1 MAALPTR
8 SCLSLKLLLR
18 APPASTLWKSQS
30 KVKTGLEMD
39 ASVVVASCHDGH
51 MTPPPARPSLSL
63 RCDPSHSG
71 AANQPSSRRSLCVY
85 IFLACAAAPPCCGPL
100 RSPCCVCCV
109 PWEYTARIHNREA
122 GESFE
127 YLRGRQGAV

>member
-1 MAALPTR
+1 
-8 SCLSLKLLLR
+8 
-18 APPASTLWKSQS
+18 
-30 KVKTGLEMD
+30 MD
-39 ASVVVASCHDGH
+39 ASVVVARWSRDPRPPRQALPLLAIPL
-51 MTPPPARPSLSL
+51 TQAPLSNPPADAAYVSLYFL
-63 RCDPSHSG
+63 GVRCG
-71 AANQPSSRRSLCVY
+71 AALLR
-85 IFLACAAAPPCCGPL
+85 PL

>member
-1 MAALPTR
+1 
-8 SCLSLKLLLR
+8 
-18 APPASTLWKSQS
+18 
-30 KVKTGLEMD
+30 MD
-39 ASVVVASCHDGH
+39 ASVVVARCHDGH
-51 MTPPPARPSLSL
+51 VTRAPPSGPPSPCVAIPLTQAPLTNPPADAAYVSLYFL
-63 RCDPSHSG
+63 GVRRG
-71 AANQPSSRRSLCVY
+71 AALLR
-85 IFLACAAAPPCCGPL
+85 PL